1 MKNINYYLAMLLMI
15 TLPVLFTSCEKK
27 LSNDAPFEELIVG
40 EWNCTRMDWDSEING
55 EKEVGSSYDDGDWIW
70 KFNEDGELSFPWYN
84 KPDNVTYEEDIYQYQ
99 VEGDKLYSEYAM
111 EAHMAQY
118 FTIESLTTDKMV
130 LKLEYNYQHLNE
142 SGVYTFNFKRI
153 K

>member
-1 MKNINYYLAMLLMI
+1 MTSFMVMLLTAMVP
-15 TLPVLFTSCEKK
+15 LLFNSCNQPEPDDPNYAK
-27 LSNDAPFEELIVG
+27 LIVG
-40 EWNCTRMDWDSEING
+40 EWNCTRLDWDSEIDG
-55 EKEVGSSYDDGDWIW
+55 EKEVGSSYNDDWIW
-70 KFNEDGELSFPWYN
+70 KFSEAGELNFPWYDI
-84 KPDNVTYEEDIYQYQ
+84 PENVTYEDPHYQYEI
-99 VEGDKLYSEYAM
+99 EGDKLYSEYAM